1 MYVYESHLYE
11 ENAGRNFCAEGN
23 IAATDSIALSRMNE
37 RMNVRISDYKPTL
50 ILLLAH
56 RRNESNANNEIIKI
70 IERVDNKINPAK
82 RYLSATYFYSF
93 L

>member
-1 MYVYESHLYE
+1 MYVYESHLYK

-37 RMNVRISDYKPTL
+37 RMNVPISDYIPAL

-56 RRNESNANNEIIKI
+56 RRGKSNANNEIIKI
-70 IERVDNKINPAK
+70 IERVDNKINTAH
-82 RYLSATYFYSF
+82 RYLPTTYFYPF